1 MRLHALPLFVF
12 LARASAQT
20 PNADDLVWENANHKF
35 DAARTALLSTVD
47 AEGKTGPFSPNWD
60 SLRHY
65 QVPAWYQDAKFGI
78 FLHWGVYSVP
88 AFGNEWYPRNM
99 YKEGT
104 PEFAHHIATFGP
116 QLKFGYKDFIPMFK
130 AEHFD
135 PKAWAELF
143 RQAGAKYVIPVAEH
157 HDGFAMY
164 DSGLSDWCAAKMG
177 PHRDTTGE
185 LAQAVRAAGLHFG
198 VSSHRAEHYFFL
210 NTGREIDSDVRDPR
224 FAAFYGP
231 AHAGV
236 TDKNGLHWQGGH
248 PDRAYLDDWIARVA
262 EMVGKYQPEIVWFD
276 WWIETK
282 EFEPYLQRLAAFYYN
297 DAARRGATAAINYKF
312 NAYPP
317 GAAVLDIERGQSDQI
332 LPRFWQTDTSV
343 SIKSWGYID
352 NDTFRTP
359 ESMVQQLVDIVS
371 KNGALLLN
379 VGPKPDG
386 TIPEQAKNV
395 LLAMGRWLAV
405 NGESIYGTRP
415 WKISGEGPTKV
426 VGGSFHDTATKPYTS
441 RDIRFTTRDGLL
453 YAIALAWPQDGQIR
467 IQSLARGS
475 KVMDAEIADVQ
486 LLGSSDKLKWMR
498 DSDGLEIEMPTARTG
513 EFAWVFRIAPTGGN
527 RHSGGPSD

>member
-1 MRLHALPLFVF
+1 MRFHRILLVSAALGT
-12 LARASAQT
+12 AATASAQS
-20 PNADDLVWENANHKF
+20 PNADDIAWENAGHKF
-35 DAARTALLSTVD
+35 DAARGALLRQVETGGQS
-47 AEGKTGPFSPNWD
+47 GPFRPNWD
-60 SLRHY
+60 SLKHY

-99 YKEGT
+99 YKQGT
-104 PEFAHHIATFGP
+104 PEFAHHVATYGA
-116 QLKFGYKDFIPMFK
+116 QTKFGYKDFIPMFK

-135 PKAWAELF
+135 AKAWADLF
-143 RQAGAKYVIPVAEH
+143 RRAGAKYVIPVAEH

-164 DSGLSDWCAAKMG
+164 ASDLSDWCAAKMG

-210 NTGREIDSDVRDPR
+210 NTGREIDSDIRDPQ

-231 AHAGV
+231 AHVGV
-236 TDKNGLHWQGGH
+236 TDKNQLHWQGGH
-248 PDRAYLDDWIARVA
+248 PDKAYLDDWMARVA
-262 EMVGKYQPEIVWFD
+262 ELIGKYQPEIVWFD

-297 DAARRGATAAINYKF
+297 DAARRGSTAAINYKLE
-312 NAYPP
+312 AYPA
-317 GAAVLDIERGQSDQI
+317 GTAVLDIERGQSDQI

-343 SIKSWGYID
+343 SVKSWGYID
-352 NDTFRTP
+352 NDTFRSP
-359 ESMVQQLVDIVS
+359 ESLVQQLVDIVS

-379 VGPKPDG
+379 VGPQSDG
-386 TIPEQAKNV
+386 NIPEQAKNV
-395 LLAMGRWLAV
+395 LLAMGRWLSV
-405 NGESIYGTRP
+405 NGEAIYGTRP

-441 RDIRFTTRDGLL
+441 QDVRFTSHSGLL
-453 YAIALAWPQDGQIR
+453 YAIALGWPLNGKIR

-475 KVMDAEIADVQ
+475 QVMASEIGDVQ
-486 LLGSSDKLKWMR
+486 LLGCRDKLKWTR
-498 DSDGLEIEMPTARTG
+498 DNNGLEIEMPATRTG
-513 EFAWVFRIAPTGGN
+513 EFAWVFKITPPA
-527 RHSGGPSD
+527 